1 MRYLI
6 LATLLA
12 VAPAQATHGQDSTA
26 SRWPVL
32 IEARVGTTEML
43 GDPGRT
49 LIGPDAAIGVTVA
62 VEVSRRLGTW
72 FSMDYRP
79 TNSSV
84 LYNGPTL
91 SPAVTIH
98 ALTAGVYRAL
108 GPTIGRAR
116 MRPIELGLGVGMTR
130 VRAEWRGNT
139 VTEPP
144 AGAPFE
150 DPWSAGLLSSRRWGG
165 TATARLRIALP
176 LGRVARLSATGAL
189 AATRVGDVRLWN
201 GQWEP
206 TGDGNSYRPS
216 SDTWRYGTV
225 VTVPLTLGLGVHF

>member
-6 LATLLA
+6 LAPALVVALA
-12 VAPAQATHGQDSTA
+12 QTTRAQDSTA
-26 SRWPVL
+26 SRRPIL

-62 VEVSRRLGTW
+62 VEGSRRVGAW
-72 FSMDYRP
+72 FSTDYRP
-79 TNSSV
+79 SNSSV

-91 SPAVTIH
+91 SPAVSIH

-108 GPTIGRAR
+108 GLSIGRAR
-116 MRPIELGLGVGMTR
+116 MRPIELGLGVGATRMT
-130 VRAEWRGNT
+130 AEWRGNT

-144 AGAPFE
+144 AGAQV
-150 DPWSAGLLSSRRWGG
+150 DNPWSAGLLSSRRWGP

-176 LGRVARLSATGAL
+176 LGRIARLSATGAL

-206 TGDGNSYRPS
+206 SGDGTRYRAS
-216 SDTWRYGTV
+216 SETWRYGTIV
-225 VTVPLTLGLGVHF
+225 AVPLTLGVGAAF